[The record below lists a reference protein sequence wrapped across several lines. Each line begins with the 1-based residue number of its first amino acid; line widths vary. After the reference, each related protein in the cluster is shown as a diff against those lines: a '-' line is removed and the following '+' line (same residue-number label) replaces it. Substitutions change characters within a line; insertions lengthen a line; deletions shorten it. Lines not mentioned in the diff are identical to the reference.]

1 MRALAKEL
9 PPERLAQLTPPTSIK
24 IIGCGDPVLIQNYI
38 KMTDCPYEIYAD
50 PTRSLYK
57 TLGFSVN
64 LIANERVP
72 TYVSRWSP
80 PSLFK
85 NIMISL
91 GLAARSMT
99 TNAGKTSQNGGELV
113 WVDGVLEYTHRM
125 KNTNDHLEIEQL
137 MELMKR

>member
-1 MRALAKEL
+1 MRALAEEM
-9 PPERLAQLTPPTSIK
+9 PPERLAQMQPPTKIT

-38 KMTDCPYEIYAD
+38 KLTKCPYDIYAD

-57 TLGFSVN
+57 PLGFSVN
-64 LIANERVP
+64 LIANDRTP

-91 GLAARSMT
+91 GLAAKART
-99 TNAGKTSQNGGELV
+99 INAGVTSQNGGELI
-113 WVDGVLEYTHRM
+113 WVDGVLEYIHRM

-137 MELMKR
+137 AELLR